1 MWLTNGKESIE
12 LFNEI
17 QIEAFKNSGYEEF
30 SLTQIPD
37 EKLAEI
43 EAREQAEEKE
53 TEAEKAPVK
62 RRAKKNENDQP
73 AN

>member
-17 QIEAFKNSGYEEF
+17 QIAAFKNSGYEEF

-43 EAREQAEEKE
+43 E
-53 TEAEKAPVK
+53 EAPAK
-62 RRAKKNENDQP
+62 RRVKKNENNQT

>member
-17 QIEAFKNSGYEEF
+17 QIEAFKNSGYVEF
-30 SLTQIPD
+30 SHTKIPD
-37 EKLAEI
+37 EKLTEI
-43 EAREQAEEKE
+43 EE
-53 TEAEKAPVK
+53 APVK
-62 RRAKKNENDQP
+62 RRAKKNENSQP

>member
-17 QIEAFKNSGYEEF
+17 QIEAFKNSGYIEF
-30 SLTQIPD
+30 SPTQIPD
-37 EKLAEI
+37 EKSAEI
-43 EAREQAEEKE
+43 EE
-53 TEAEKAPVK
+53 TPVK
-62 RRAKKNENDQP
+62 RRVKKNENNQP

>member
-17 QIEAFKNSGYEEF
+17 QIEAFKNSGYVEF
-30 SLTQIPD
+30 SPTQIPD

-43 EAREQAEEKE
+43 E
-53 TEAEKAPVK
+53 EAAAK
-62 RRAKKNENDQP
+62 RRAKKNENNQP